1 MIDLE
6 VYDDLEKI
14 VGLKK
19 DTLTE
24 YKNIFLLEGA
34 QNNIEINAIQSIIRQ
49 IVVEKETDFNPVYSR
64 LKHGKDGYE
73 TEKLSNLEFDIG
85 FLVTLL
91 SNTPGLIEGEILSI
105 ILFVLNILAEVR
117 KCKVALGPGMSLIVS
132 YLYNNDYQKQSGNAI
147 SEEKLKMEIKDK
159 FEKYENIDN
168 FENTINGLVQLKVIS
183 LDNGKVQLI
192 EKVVK

>member
-6 VYDDLEKI
+6 VYDDLEKT

-34 QNNIEINAIQSIIRQ
+34 QSNIEINAIQSIIRQ

-117 KCKVALGPGMSLIVS
+117 KCKVTLGPGMSLIVS
-132 YLYNNDYQKQSGNAI
+132 YLYNNNYQKQSENAI